1 MGIFKNEKRENPKV
15 LTGKLKEDVQE
26 EDSYQDGKN
35 AGRRKNMKAIWREG
49 ALGTYK
55 QMVRL
60 VVRRSI

>member
-35 AGRRKNMKAIWREG
+35 AGRRKNMKAI
-49 ALGTYK
+49 
-55 QMVRL
+55 
-60 VVRRSI
+60 